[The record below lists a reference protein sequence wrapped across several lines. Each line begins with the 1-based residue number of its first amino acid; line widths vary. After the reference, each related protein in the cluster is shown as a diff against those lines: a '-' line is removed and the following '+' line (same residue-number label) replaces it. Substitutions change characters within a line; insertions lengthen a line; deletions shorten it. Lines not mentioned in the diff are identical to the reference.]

1 MREGGTLFLIL
12 VMSRSFIF
20 ISGVTS
26 DKWVIGK
33 DFKSQSFVATWPL
46 QASMKSRIPFSR
58 QNSLFKWLF
67 GGDEEQVS
75 KRRNAQ
81 EDVCPLSTRGNFQV
95 WDGYKF
101 NLDETVRVECMVEKI
116 DSMNPIGGGCCETVR
131 LASAHS
137 SSISMKWQRHKMGI
151 FHAIGHQNGRLV
163 YKQSN
168 PKEESN
174 YAYSWQDR
182 QGLIRW

>member
-1 MREGGTLFLIL
+1 MMHLGF

-20 ISGVTS
+20 ISAVTAS
-26 DKWVIGK
+26 KWVIGK
-33 DFKSQSFVATWPL
+33 DFKSQSFVATWPV
-46 QASMKSRIPFSR
+46 QEAMKKHQRFSR
-58 QNSLFKWLF
+58 QNSLLKWLF
-67 GGDEEQVS
+67 GTEEEKAS
-75 KRRNAQ
+75 KRRNM
-81 EDVCPLSTRGNFQV
+81 EDNVCPLSTRGNFQV

-101 NLDETVRVECMVEKI
+101 NLDDTVRLECMVEKI

-137 SSISMKWQRHKMGI
+137 SSISMKWQRGKMGI
-151 FHAIGHQNGRLV
+151 YHAIGHQNGRLV

-168 PKEESN
+168 SPEESN